1 MKRSTA
7 QGAALRWS
15 SGLRNQLQNARL
27 LAELCQPDAP
37 RRIGIAGCHA
47 GAGASTVALN
57 LALLLRE
64 RQHSP
69 VWLAE
74 ADVRRPVLAGWLG
87 MAGGGFNRLAEG
99 DTTLADCGEQ
109 HAATGLQLVTAS
121 VAAQPLLLLQRAAE
135 RLLPPDADRLLV
147 DLPPVL
153 DAPDATLVAPR
164 LDGVLLVL
172 EAEGTRWEV
181 AREARHRLEAAGA
194 HVIGAVLNKKPHPI
208 PNWLYRLL

>member
-1 MKRSTA
+1 MTRA
-7 QGAALRWS
+7 RRPADVLRWS
-15 SGLRNQLQNARL
+15 SALHDRLQNAPL
-27 LAELCQPDAP
+27 LSELSQPDAP

-64 RQHSP
+64 RLADP
-69 VWLAE
+69 VWLVE

-87 MAGGGFNRLAEG
+87 VAGGGFNRLA
-99 DTTLADCGEQ
+99 DGE
-109 HAATGLQLVTAS
+109 HTMASCAVLDEATGLQVLAATA
-121 VAAQPLLLLQRAAE
+121 APQPLLLLQRAAE
-135 RLLPPDADRLLV
+135 RLRPPGDGRVLV

-153 DAPDATLVAPR
+153 DTPDASLLASS

-194 HVIGAVLNKKPHPI
+194 KVIGAVLNKQPHHI